1 MPGSTD
7 SEFHMLLTA
16 SLSKLNMHL
25 FNWLRNAIND
35 LNVMQI
41 WSPDEVFRGLAL
53 RGIPLYMCIEVTLT
67 VMGWY

>member
-7 SEFHMLLTA
+7 SEFHMFLTA
-16 SLSKLNMHL
+16 SLNKLNMHL

-41 WSPDEVFRGLAL
+41 WSPDEDVPGSCFKRDS
-53 RGIPLYMCIEVTLT
+53 T
-67 VMGWY
+67 VHVH